1 METDHFD
8 SGTIF
13 LLVIMFSILKKEK
26 EKIFL
31 NMFYFVFKWKTWEAS
46 VAPLHAFFSQKC
58 LIII

>member
-13 LLVIMFSILKKEK
+13 QLVIMSPILKKEK

-31 NMFYFVFKWKTWEAS
+31 NMFYFVFKWKT
-46 VAPLHAFFSQKC
+46 
-58 LIII
+58 